1 MFGGL
6 IPDNDRKQQLRAIRT
21 IQAIG
26 TGLIQS
32 LIALAL
38 FFAGGLA
45 LSHRHFAFIDWRL
58 GRAHHPLSADPHGDQ
73 FAVTIPA

>member
-38 FFAGGLA
+38 FFAGGFR
-45 LSHRHFAFIDWRL
+45 LSPTGFSLFLIGVWAGHITLYLLIRMGINLR
-58 GRAHHPLSADPHGDQ
+58 
-73 FAVTIPA
+73 